1 MTLFGDTQYADTAG
15 PCIVLSTYTYVE
27 EIILCILNV
36 GDKTNNKIVSQQ
48 NEMIC

>member
-1 MTLFGDTQYADTAG
+1 MQIQQEAG
-15 PCIVLSTYTYVE
+15 PCIVLSTYTYVG
-27 EIILCILNV
+27 EIILSILNV